1 MGVLLKDMGKVVTA
15 SYAHNVDAA
24 TVAGAEISRR
34 LDDKEVTTFT
44 LGCAPRPPTAL
55 ASCPGP
61 GRLRPQAASVECSVA
76 GAPRHVS
83 SGARACLWF
92 KGISPGVAGLAMLLF
107 GLPTR

>member
-44 LGCAPRPPTAL
+44 LGCAHGSKP
-55 ASCPGP
+55 
-61 GRLRPQAASVECSVA
+61 
-76 GAPRHVS
+76 
-83 SGARACLWF
+83 
-92 KGISPGVAGLAMLLF
+92 
-107 GLPTR
+107 